1 LIVKDGTRPLVK
13 LYFPTFPLAILPLT
27 TDALA
32 SNPLPIEPLNKLNIA
47 VPEER
52 WKLEICPEAI
62 DPLTT
67 AESPINP
74 LTTAPEN
81 SGG

>member
-13 LYFPTFPLAILPLT
+13 LYFPICPLAILPLT

-67 AESPINP
+67 ATLPTCP
-74 LTTAPEN
+74 LVTLPDE
-81 SGG
+81 